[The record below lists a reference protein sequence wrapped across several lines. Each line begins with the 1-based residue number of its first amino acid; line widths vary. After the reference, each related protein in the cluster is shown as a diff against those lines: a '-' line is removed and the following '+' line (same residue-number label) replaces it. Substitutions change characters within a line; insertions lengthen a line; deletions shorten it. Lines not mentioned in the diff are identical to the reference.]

1 MKNCLR
7 VNKALYLNP
16 FIKPN
21 KTKRVGYITKND
33 VDNVSLVKCIKCLRT
48 KEIVNVNK

>member
-21 KTKRVGYITKND
+21 RKKGVGYITKND

>member
-21 KTKRVGYITKND
+21 KKKRVGYITKND
-33 VDNVSLVKCIKCLRT
+33 VDNVSLVKCIKMF
-48 KEIVNVNK
+48 KNKRNSEC